1 MIRITRETD
10 LGVLLLAAVPDS
22 EASVSRSAREL
33 AEHVGISVPMAGKI
47 LKGLARAE
55 LISSQRGAKGGYVRS
70 RSLDAISMADVVAAL
85 DGPIGLVDCVS
96 NPGSCDQ
103 ETGCPTRISWKRLN
117 QVIEDA
123 MKSVPISEM
132 ICEDT
137 DSTPALIQ
145 LESGA

>member
-10 LGVLLLAAVPDS
+10 LGVLLLAALPDPG
-22 EASVSRSAREL
+22 ESVSRSAREL

-55 LISSQRGAKGGYVRS
+55 LISSQRGAKGGYVRA
-70 RSLDAISMADVVAAL
+70 RSLEDISMADVVRAL
-85 DGPIGLVDCVS
+85 DGPIALVDCVS
-96 NPGSCDQ
+96 SPGTCEQ

-117 QVIEDA
+117 HVIEDA
-123 MKSVPISEM
+123 MTSVPISEM

-137 DSTPALIQ
+137 NSTPALIQ
-145 LESGA
+145 LERGA